1 MAFNSN
7 EYAWVDLNVVMQGR
21 VVAGLTALTYTAT
34 QTKTNIY
41 AKGNKPYARTRGNK
55 EYEGS
60 IGILQSELEA
70 LQRGV
75 ANGRDILDIGP
86 FDISVA
92 YSNEEGGEV
101 VSDII
106 KGCEFTEV
114 SKSLSQ
120 NDPFMEIELPIIIGD
135 VKYNQ

>member
-1 MAFNSN
+1 MAFRSD
-7 EYAWVDLNVVMQGR
+7 EYAWVDVNVVMQGR
-21 VVAGLTALTYTAT
+21 VVAGLRAVTYTET
-34 QTKTNIY
+34 QEKTNIY

-70 LQRGV
+70 LQRG
-75 ANGRDILDIGP
+75 AGDGKSINDIRP
-86 FDISVA
+86 FDITIA
-92 YSNEEGGEV
+92 YANEDGGDV
-101 VSDII
+101 VTDIL
-106 KGCEFTEV
+106 KGVEFTEV

-135 VKYNQ
+135 IKYNQ